1 MIPLPEAAGANT
13 MVMSIYERTREI
25 GVMKAVGYQNKDINN
40 IFSFEALIITLF
52 SLIISIISAFS
63 IGVLINYF
71 VEQKFSQINNVFSL
85 DFSSIIYTI
94 ILSIVMALIASA
106 IPMLKIG
113 KLDPSE
119 SIRYE

>member
-1 MIPLPEAAGANT
+1 M
-13 MVMSIYERTREI
+13 
-25 GVMKAVGYQNKDINN
+25 
-40 IFSFEALIITLF
+40 
-52 SLIISIISAFS
+52 IISIISAFS

>member
-1 MIPLPEAAGANT
+1 MFHATLVIN
-13 MVMSIYERTREI
+13 IIERTREI